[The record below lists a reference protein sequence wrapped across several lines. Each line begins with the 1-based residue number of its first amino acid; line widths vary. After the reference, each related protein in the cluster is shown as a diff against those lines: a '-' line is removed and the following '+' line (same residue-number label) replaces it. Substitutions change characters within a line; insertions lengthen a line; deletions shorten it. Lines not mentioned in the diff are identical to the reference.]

1 MRPGTKTTFSFLCV
15 FLIVWLSLRYLLP
28 LSLPFLL
35 GLGLALAAE
44 PMTVF
49 LHKRIYLPRAVCA
62 GIAVTLTFFCIALLL
77 LLLCAFVIREM
88 GIVAGILPDLEDTAK
103 SGMSLLQNWLLN
115 LTSYTPQSIQPLLNQ
130 NVTEFFSSGTAL
142 LNKGVRYI
150 LGLAGNFLTHVPDSA
165 LGLGTALISSFMI
178 SAKLPKIRR
187 FIKRRLP
194 REKIKPI
201 LDALKRTKDAAFGWL
216 LAQLKLAAVTL
227 SILML
232 GFILLRIPYAPIWAL
247 AISLVDAF
255 PVLGTGTILIP
266 WSLICFLQEDTPR
279 AIGLIGIYVVVS
291 LTRSVLEPR
300 LLGKQL
306 GLDPLVTLMV
316 LYAGYKLWG
325 LGGMILAPLL
335 TVTAL
340 QLVPERNP

>member
-1 MRPGTKTTFSFLCV
+1 MRPGIKTTFSFLSV

-35 GLGLALAAE
+35 GLGLAVAAE
-44 PMTVF
+44 PLTGF
-49 LHKRIYLPRAVCA
+49 LHRRIYLPRAVCS
-62 GIAVTLTFFCIALLL
+62 GIAVTATFCCIALLL
-77 LLLCAFVIREM
+77 LLACAFFIREL

-130 NVTEFFSSGTAL
+130 NVTEFFSGGTAL

-150 LGLAGNFLTHVPDSA
+150 LGLAGNLLTHVPDSA

-187 FIKRRLP
+187 FLRRRLP

-201 LDALKRTKDAAFGWL
+201 LDAVKRMKDAAFGWL

-227 SILML
+227 TILIL

-247 AISLVDAF
+247 AVSLVDAF

-266 WSLICFLQEDTPR
+266 WSVICFLQEDTPR
-279 AIGLIGIYVVVS
+279 AIGIMGIYVVVS

-300 LLGKQL
+300 LVGRQL

-325 LGGMILAPLL
+325 LAGMILAPLL

-340 QLVPERNP
+340 QLVPDRNL